1 VEPLVIVGASLA
13 GLRTAEAARRSG
25 WDREL
30 VVVGEES
37 HMPYTRPPLSK
48 ELLTTRDSDLADHLL
63 RSEVEATWALGERA
77 TGIDR
82 DSRRLKLASGET
94 LAYERLVIATG
105 CRARRWSGPGAELAG
120 LHVIRHAEDALALR
134 AALARRPRVAI
145 VGAGFIGCEVASSA
159 RALGL
164 EVSLFDI
171 ALTPMSALGSLLGER
186 CAELHRSHGVK
197 LYLGRGI
204 EALYG
209 EHRLVRGIELVDGT
223 RHEADL
229 VVVAL
234 GAVPCTDWLADS
246 GLGVEYGVRCDA
258 TQVVITEGA
267 QSALSLCVSLL
278 TNPGD
283 TAWLEDPGYRG
294 AKAAFHAGD
303 LHVIPMRVDDNG
315 MAIPREAWL
324 AHPPRLVQATPAHQY
339 PTGAVLSISRRLDL
353 IKRATEVGAW
363 IVEDDYDSE
372 FRHQG
377 APIAAM
383 QGLVVDAPVLYV
395 GSFSKSMFPALR
407 LGFLVLPKT
416 IAQSAEGSL
425 RELLRGGHRLEQLA
439 MANFI
444 DSGQFARHLGRMRRL
459 YRERQNALRDAL
471 ATHLGVEHQVLGG
484 HSGLHLTVRLP
495 PQMQDRAITDEA
507 RRVGMSPAPL
517 SAFAMAP
524 LPEDNG
530 LVIGYGN
537 AQLMAPLQRR
547 VGDAWAREL
556 SLTCEYIDA
565 ETALRI
571 GLVNHVVAHEDLLPQ
586 ALAAAQAI
594 ATKDRAAVAAMRQQ
608 WDAMQG
614 QPLRTARQL
623 HDHFHGPFKDVAT
636 AFADEERVQQLM
648 SRT

>member
-105 CRARRWSGPGAELAG
+105 CRARRWSGSGAELAG

-258 TQVVITEGA
+258 TLTVEGDPNLLAAGDVAEWPHPLAGGQRIRIEHWTNAAEQGSVVGRNSVVAMPERQPYTGIPSFWSDQYGIRIQALGLPHLGHEHHVLEESADGVRLVAVAERDGRIVGIVSIEGA
-267 QSALSLCVSLL
+267 
-278 TNPGD
+278 
-283 TAWLEDPGYRG
+283 
-294 AKAAFHAGD
+294 
-303 LHVIPMRVDDNG
+303 
-315 MAIPREAWL
+315 
-324 AHPPRLVQATPAHQY
+324 
-339 PTGAVLSISRRLDL
+339 RRLPFYRALIGRSLDL
-353 IKRATEVGAW
+353 
-363 IVEDDYDSE
+363 
-372 FRHQG
+372 
-377 APIAAM
+377 
-383 QGLVVDAPVLYV
+383 
-395 GSFSKSMFPALR
+395 
-407 LGFLVLPKT
+407 
-416 IAQSAEGSL
+416 GSL
-425 RELLRGGHRLEQLA
+425 RAQIAEDPKA
-439 MANFI
+439 
-444 DSGQFARHLGRMRRL
+444 LG
-459 YRERQNALRDAL
+459 
-471 ATHLGVEHQVLGG
+471 
-484 HSGLHLTVRLP
+484 S
-495 PQMQDRAITDEA
+495 
-507 RRVGMSPAPL
+507 S
-517 SAFAMAP
+517 
-524 LPEDNG
+524 
-530 LVIGYGN
+530 
-537 AQLMAPLQRR
+537 
-547 VGDAWAREL
+547 
-556 SLTCEYIDA
+556 
-565 ETALRI
+565 
-571 GLVNHVVAHEDLLPQ
+571 
-586 ALAAAQAI
+586 
-594 ATKDRAAVAAMRQQ
+594 AVAA
-608 WDAMQG
+608 
-614 QPLRTARQL
+614 
-623 HDHFHGPFKDVAT
+623 
-636 AFADEERVQQLM
+636 
-648 SRT
+648 